1 MGLKYLLIIG
11 EILLMEQLIIW
22 IIAGASAVLFFI
34 GATFLAGIKVALEY
48 ERLVIFRLGRYK
60 RTIGP
65 GLVYVIPI
73 LESAKKVDL
82 RIITQDIPR
91 QEVITRDNIPVLANT
106 VVYFKVEKPE
116 DAIIKIENYVY
127 AVRQYTQAALRDIIG
142 TMELDQVLT
151 ERDHIALDIREIVD
165 KETNEWGIDIK
176 SIKIQEIELP
186 AEMKRAFAMQAEAER
201 EKRAIIIKAEGEFFA
216 AKKFAEAAK
225 EMAGHPGALQLRTL
239 QTIRDIAQDPS
250 EKIVIF
256 MPSEFSGIATEV
268 IKRSKKK

>member
-1 MGLKYLLIIG
+1 MEPVLMGILIGIGVLILIVGFWLL
-11 EILLMEQLIIW
+11 
-22 IIAGASAVLFFI
+22 
-34 GATFLAGIKVALEY
+34 TGIKVILEY

-65 GLVYVIPI
+65 GLIYVMPVF
-73 LESAKKVDL
+73 ETFKKVDL

-106 VVYFKVEKPE
+106 VVYFKVERPE
-116 DAIIKIENYVY
+116 DAVIKIENYVY
-127 AVRQYTQAALRDIIG
+127 AVRQYTQAALRDTIG
-142 TMELDQVLT
+142 TMELDEVLT
-151 ERDHIALDIREIVD
+151 ERDQIAIDIREIVD

-176 SIKIQEIELP
+176 GIKIQEIELP

-201 EKRAIIIKAEGEFFA
+201 EKRAIIIKSDGEKIAAQKLADA
-216 AKKFAEAAK
+216 AKI
-225 EMAGHPGALQLRTL
+225 MATEPGAIQLRTL

-256 MPSEFSGIATEV
+256 MPSDITDVATDI
-268 IKRSKKK
+268 IKKRKK

>member
-1 MGLKYLLIIG
+1 MIAEWLLYLIIG
-11 EILLMEQLIIW
+11 IAVTIGIIGIW
-22 IIAGASAVLFFI
+22 
-34 GATFLAGIKVALEY
+34 FLTGIKICLEY
-48 ERLVIFRLGRYK
+48 ERLVVFRLGKYK

-65 GLVYVIPI
+65 GLVYVLPI

-91 QEVITRDNIPVLANT
+91 QEVMTRDNIPVLANT
-106 VVYFKVEKPE
+106 VVYFKVEHPE
-116 DAIIKIENYVY
+116 DAVIKIENYVY

-151 ERDHIALDIREIVD
+151 ERDQIALEIKEIVD
-165 KETNEWGIDIK
+165 KETNAWGIDIK

-201 EKRAIIIKAEGEFFA
+201 EKRAIIIKSEGELIA
-216 AKKFAEAAK
+216 AKKFADAAK
-225 EMAGHPGALQLRTL
+225 EMAGSTGALQLRTL

-256 MPSEFSGIATEV
+256 VPSEFSGIASDIIT
-268 IKRSKKK
+268 KSRKK